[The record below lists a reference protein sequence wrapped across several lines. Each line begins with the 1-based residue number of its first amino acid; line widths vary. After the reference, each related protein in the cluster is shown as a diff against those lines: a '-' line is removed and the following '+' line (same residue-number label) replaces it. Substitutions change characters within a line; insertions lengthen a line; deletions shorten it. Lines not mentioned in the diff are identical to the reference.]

1 MKKLLSLLLAFALL
15 LSLGGC
21 QDPTVIPQP
30 DTGDTAYPT
39 PAATMA
45 LPQGQAD
52 FAFYAAENGYF
63 YRRQGGEGSLVYIR
77 GVNMG
82 LTAALTD
89 LADPDVSYETYLEW
103 FAQIAAMNANTV
115 RVFTVM
121 NPDFYRAFA
130 EYNRQHAAAPLYLMQ
145 GIWFSEDLMYQLT
158 DALESDEILINAFKR
173 SARETVDIIHGNS
186 DYTVYGSVSP
196 AIYDRDVSEYVI
208 GYILGLEY
216 PAAFV
221 TETNASHPDRAAY
234 AGTYLSTAAGAAPF
248 EAFLCEVGDT
258 LIAFETENYAH
269 QTPVAFLNWQT
280 LDTLTHSNEPFEEED
295 GVSVNT
301 ENIQKT
307 AAYLPGL
314 FAAVDVYPYYPEFM
328 NHQKAYVD
336 YQDENGRQNPYR
348 AYLRDLKTQYS
359 VPVLI
364 AEYGLSTS
372 RGVAHTAVSGYDQ
385 GGLTEQQQGE
395 YCADMTRS
403 IALEGYCG
411 GLLFSWQDEW
421 FKRTWNTVMYYPD
434 NPTDRTHNLA
444 SAEQGYGLLSFDTS
458 TVYPDGGF
466 ADWQGV
472 AALPGTDIRVQYD
485 ADYLHLL
492 IDLPAD
498 FDFEKDTY
506 YVPLATLGVGSTGST
521 EHGLSFSRSS
531 DFLLVIHGQQ
541 DTRLLC
547 DAYYDLFAY
556 RYTVQRDLFAGV
568 AGFTDGGLPK
578 DSGHYR
584 AIRTLISNEMYLPD
598 DRETIPPQYYES
610 GRLTYGNANPAAADF
625 CSQADFCYAD
635 GRVEIRL
642 AWYLLSVANARLG
655 VCVDE
660 LNTQEISYTA
670 LPDIFVGGGQTG
682 SIALVSAGFRPLGSI
697 TVTQRLK
704 ASYPLLQA
712 AFAELRDGLA

>member
-1 MKKLLSLLLAFALL
+1 M
-15 LSLGGC
+15 
-21 QDPTVIPQP
+21 
-30 DTGDTAYPT
+30 
-39 PAATMA
+39 
-45 LPQGQAD
+45 
-52 FAFYAAENGYF
+52 
-63 YRRQGGEGSLVYIR
+63 
-77 GVNMG
+77 
-82 LTAALTD
+82 
-89 LADPDVSYETYLEW
+89 
-103 FAQIAAMNANTV
+103 
-115 RVFTVM
+115 
-121 NPDFYRAFA
+121 
-130 EYNRQHAAAPLYLMQ
+130 
-145 GIWFSEDLMYQLT
+145 
-158 DALESDEILINAFKR
+158 
-173 SARETVDIIHGNS
+173 
-186 DYTVYGSVSP
+186 
-196 AIYDRDVSEYVI
+196 
-208 GYILGLEY
+208 
-216 PAAFV
+216 
-221 TETNASHPDRAAY
+221 
-234 AGTYLSTAAGAAPF
+234 
-248 EAFLCEVGDT
+248 
-258 LIAFETENYAH
+258 
-269 QTPVAFLNWQT
+269 
-280 LDTLTHSNEPFEEED
+280 
-295 GVSVNT
+295 
-301 ENIQKT
+301 
-307 AAYLPGL
+307 
-314 FAAVDVYPYYPEFM
+314 
-328 NHQKAYVD
+328 
-336 YQDENGRQNPYR
+336 
-348 AYLRDLKTQYS
+348 
-359 VPVLI
+359 
-364 AEYGLSTS
+364 
-372 RGVAHTAVSGYDQ
+372 
-385 GGLTEQQQGE
+385 
-395 YCADMTRS
+395 
-403 IALEGYCG
+403 
-411 GLLFSWQDEW
+411 
-421 FKRTWNTVMYYPD
+421 
-434 NPTDRTHNLA
+434 
-444 SAEQGYGLLSFDTS
+444 
-458 TVYPDGGF
+458 
-466 ADWQGV
+466 